1 MELELALLCAAA
13 LLAGFVDAIGG
24 GGGLVTL
31 PALLW
36 AGVPPHLA
44 LGTNKGQSVFGSGMA
59 LWRYY
64 RAGQFAATP
73 WRSLLVPFAIAA
85 PCAAGGAA
93 LALYVDPSELRPVLL
108 AMLVGAG
115 LVILRLRHAGS
126 KRADANELTVEGE
139 AVVRTAPWRLDVV
152 LPAVA
157 GDYDGFFGPGTGTF
171 LLLAYVALANA
182 SFLQA
187 SASAKVVNFATN
199 LAAVA
204 WFAAHGHVAWR
215 MALPMAAAQMVGS
228 YLGVAWAVRG
238 GSARVRHVVLVVMLL
253 LVARLIYMLF

>member
-93 LALYVDPSELRPVLL
+93 LALYVDASELRPVLL

-115 LVILRLRHAGS
+115 LVILRLRHAGAG
-126 KRADANELTVEGE
+126 RDAADGEGL
-139 AVVRTAPWRLDVV
+139 APKPGAPWRLDVV

-157 GDYDGFFGPGTGTF
+157 GLYDGFFGPGTGTF

-238 GSARVRHVVLVVMLL
+238 GSGRVRHVVLAVMLM
-253 LVARLIYMLF
+253 LVARLIYMLL